1 MARRKTATDP
11 DRLGEAARDSLAKLK
26 AGEKARRQAEDKTRR
41 KAAEDARPQIDASLC
56 PRCGSPRGP
65 GASCAAC
72 AFDFSASSKVP
83 EALPAGTLLAERFVV
98 GEALSASPFGIAYRA
113 FDKTSRAPQDLWE
126 LFPRALARRTP
137 EGRDL
142 IAQSGTETDFAREL
156 RRFLTQG
163 EALVG
168 LRHDGIL
175 PTLAAFPANGTGY
188 LVSEPAFCPTL
199 LQRMHNAGGML
210 SWPELGQGV
219 LRILSALDAAH
230 QTGIVHG
237 AVSPDA
243 ILFPEDAPPALA
255 GFGTTPGKASGPD
268 APCAAPEILRGEEPG
283 PGSDIYAMGAAIY
296 QALTG
301 EAVPAAN
308 SRERHDALRPLLDIF
323 GLQIPREFS
332 DAIAKALK
340 LNPADRWGSAG
351 QMRDALSAAE
361 LQPLE
366 TVVRERER
374 QARLEAERKAKE
386 EAARLKAEAE
396 RQAKAEAERKAQ
408 EKEAERKA
416 EAERQAKAEAA
427 RLKAEEEAR
436 RKAKTQEEKAARDA
450 REEATRKIK
459 EDGKTRRP
467 VLSLPR
473 GVVVLACAVLIV
485 LIILKLLPQQPPTV
499 PPPPGPVGES
509 IPPPPPNAVEQAKA
523 LMAAGNC
530 REAKKVLAQHG
541 DSPEAKDLLNTL
553 RQPGR
558 ITIVAIPWGDV
569 ILDGKATG
577 KVAPLNGLKVPCGQ
591 HVVSLRNPNV
601 PTERSVSLT
610 VHAGQS
616 IKISFTSS
624 GNKVVN

>member
-1 MARRKTATDP
+1 MARRKTAT
-11 DRLGEAARDSLAKLK
+11 DRLGEAARDSLAKLE
-26 AGEKARRQAEDKTRR
+26 AGDKTRR
-41 KAAEDARPQIDASLC
+41 RAEEESRRKTAEDARPQSDVNLC

-72 AFDFSASSKVP
+72 AFDFSASPKTP
-83 EALPAGTLLAERFVV
+83 EALPAGTLLDERFIV
-98 GEALSASPFGIAYRA
+98 GEALAASPFGIAYRT
-113 FDKTSRAPQDLWE
+113 FDKHGRAPRDLWE
-126 LFPRALARRTP
+126 LFPRALVRRTP
-137 EGRDL
+137 TGRDL
-142 IAQSGTETDFAREL
+142 VAQSGAKERFAREL
-156 RRFLTQG
+156 RQFLDQG
-163 EALVG
+163 AALVG

-175 PTLAAFPANGTGY
+175 PTLAAFSANGTGY

-199 LQRMHNAGGML
+199 LQRMQNAGGML

-230 QTGIVHG
+230 KAGIVHG

-255 GFGTTPGKASGPD
+255 GFGAAPGQ
-268 APCAAPEILRGEEPG
+268 APAPGDPYAAPEILRGEAPG
-283 PGSDIYAMGAAIY
+283 PAADIYAMGAAIY
-296 QALTG
+296 HALTG

-308 SRERHDALRPLLDIF
+308 LRKGHDALRPLLDVF
-323 GLQIPREFS
+323 GLQIPKEFS
-332 DAIAKALK
+332 DAIAKALE
-340 LNPADRWGSAG
+340 LNPDKRWPTAG

-361 LQPLE
+361 LLPLE
-366 TVVRERER
+366 AVVRERER
-374 QARLEAERKAKE
+374 QARLETERKAKE

-396 RQAKAEAERKAQ
+396 RKAQ
-408 EKEAERKA
+408 EEEAERKA
-416 EAERQAKAEAA
+416 EAERQAKAAA
-427 RLKAEEEAR
+427 AKLKAEEEAR
-436 RKAKTQEEKAARDA
+436 RKAKEQEEKAARDA
-450 REEATRKIK
+450 RKEATREIR

-473 GVVVLACAVLIV
+473 GGVVLTCAVLIV
-485 LIILKLLPQQPPTV
+485 LAIIYKLLSPQPPTV
-499 PPPPGPVGES
+499 PPPPGPQ
-509 IPPPPPNAVEQAKA
+509 PPDNASATAPPAYDDAVAKAKA

-530 REAKKVLAQHG
+530 GAAKQALAQHG
-541 DSPEAKDLLNTL
+541 DSPEAKALLNTL

-577 KVAPLNGLKVPCGQ
+577 KVAPLNGLKVPCGE

-601 PTERSVSLT
+601 NAERSVSLT
-610 VHAGQS
+610 VRAGQS